1 MIEQYTKNNQTIQYK
16 IIFKTIKH
24 VYFRKKDDY
33 FLISAN
39 RKMNKKQVLSILDSH
54 FNKLVSYQTKKRR
67 QTTEKFQ
74 LWGSKLSEDEF
85 FDGLENTQ
93 KNYEK
98 ILIDKT
104 VSQIKIFESQLINDL
119 SKLNLTL
126 KPTKVKL
133 LKSKFGSCQIIKKE
147 ITINAF
153 LAKVDPIYLYYVLL
167 HEYCHLIEANHS
179 SAFYKLLDVLM
190 ENHKVIQK
198 DLRKYVITF

>member
-16 IIFKTIKH
+16 IVFKTIKH

-39 RKMNKKQVLSILDSH
+39 RRMNKKQVLSILDGH
-54 FNKLVSYQTKKRR
+54 FHKLVSFQTKKRR

-74 LWGSKLSEDEF
+74 LWGTKLSEDEF

-133 LKSKFGSCQIIKKE
+133 LKSKFGSCQIVKKE

-153 LAKVDPIYLYYVLL
+153 LAKLDPIYLYYVLL

-190 ENHKVIQK
+190 ETHKVVQK

>member
-1 MIEQYTKNNQTIQYK
+1 MIEQYIKNNQTIQYK
-16 IIFKTIKH
+16 IVFKTIKH

-39 RKMNKKQVLSILDSH
+39 RRMNKKQVLSILDGH
-54 FNKLVSYQTKKRR
+54 FHKLVSFQTKKRR

-74 LWGSKLSEDEF
+74 LWGTKLSEDEF

-133 LKSKFGSCQIIKKE
+133 LKSKFGSCQIVKKE

-153 LAKVDPIYLYYVLL
+153 LAKLDPIYLYYVLL

-190 ENHKVIQK
+190 ETHKVVQK

>member
-1 MIEQYTKNNQTIQYK
+1 
-16 IIFKTIKH
+16 
-24 VYFRKKDDY
+24 
-33 FLISAN
+33 
-39 RKMNKKQVLSILDSH
+39 MNKKQVLSILDGH
-54 FNKLVSYQTKKRR
+54 FHKLVSFQTKKRR

-74 LWGSKLSEDEF
+74 LWGTKLSEDEF

-133 LKSKFGSCQIIKKE
+133 LKSKFGSCQIVKKE

-153 LAKVDPIYLYYVLL
+153 LAKLDPIYLYYVLL

-190 ENHKVIQK
+190 ETHKVVQK